1 MPEML
6 FFWTVANFWAS
17 VWTYSRYITFPWT
30 FFSELLPCS
39 AVAMKC
45 RWPKTVVQNWCC
57 TPPLLYKSRGPEKKI
72 VFRNCCCISLQW
84 PLNLLTWNITRNS
97 CYPYCCCS
105 DQLSYITALLTFSWT
120 AVVLSSC
127 SQTWCCY
134 DLQIPDLCCPHVV
147 VYLTEPV
154 FVNL

>member
-45 RWPKTVVQNWCC
+45 HWPKTVVQNWCC
-57 TPPLLYKSRGPEKKI
+57 TPPLLYKSRGHEKKI

-84 PLNLLTWNITRNS
+84 PLKLLTWNIIRNS
-97 CYPYCCCS
+97 CYPYCCCPE
-105 DQLSYITALLTFSWT
+105 QLSSITCSFDIFMNCCCPEQLFQELLLFWPTDPWPL
-120 AVVLSSC
+120 LSSRG
-127 SQTWCCY
+127 SILNWAS
-134 DLQIPDLCCPHVV
+134 
-147 VYLTEPV
+147 YL
-154 FVNL
+154 